1 MKTVSSLTIHADA
14 EEKTAIAFALI
25 ENLTGLNRTEIL
37 TKTKAIDFDHIKWE
51 ISIDRINKN
60 EPVQYV
66 TGEAFFYGFRF
77 LINQH
82 VLIPRPETE
91 LLIDNVLA
99 YAINK
104 NKITIAD
111 ACTGSGCIGITLQK
125 KIPKAKVYLTDVS
138 ENALAIATANAKLHA
153 VAPNIIQSDLLYED
167 LPFHSCD
174 VLVSNPPYVRW
185 QEKET
190 MQPNVVNFEP
200 HLALFVPD
208 DDALIFY
215 KSLAE
220 KGKKVLNNGGLLAVE
235 INEALSDDVVALF
248 RSFYFQNIKVHHDY
262 NHKKRIVTAI
272 R

>member
-1 MKTVSSLTIHADA
+1 VNAKELWMKTVSSLTIHADA

-37 TKTKAIDFDHIKWE
+37 TNTKAIDFDHIKWE

-77 LINQH
+77 LVNQH

-111 ACTGSGCIGITLQK
+111 ACTGSGCIGI
-125 KIPKAKVYLTDVS
+125 
-138 ENALAIATANAKLHA
+138 
-153 VAPNIIQSDLLYED
+153 
-167 LPFHSCD
+167 
-174 VLVSNPPYVRW
+174 
-185 QEKET
+185 
-190 MQPNVVNFEP
+190 
-200 HLALFVPD
+200 
-208 DDALIFY
+208 
-215 KSLAE
+215 
-220 KGKKVLNNGGLLAVE
+220 
-235 INEALSDDVVALF
+235 
-248 RSFYFQNIKVHHDY
+248 
-262 NHKKRIVTAI
+262 
-272 R
+272 